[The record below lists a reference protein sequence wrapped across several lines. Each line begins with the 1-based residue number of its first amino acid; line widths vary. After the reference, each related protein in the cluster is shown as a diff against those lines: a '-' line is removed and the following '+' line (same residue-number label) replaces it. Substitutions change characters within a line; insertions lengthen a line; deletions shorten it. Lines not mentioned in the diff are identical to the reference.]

1 MRFTVT
7 APAQL
12 GDTLRGLRK
21 ARKLTQVAIGSASG
35 LNQKTVSNLE
45 TAPHRCSVD
54 SLFRFLAAVGATVI
68 LELPESRPGS
78 SRNQAW

>member
-1 MRFTVT
+1 MRFTVP

-21 ARKLTQVAIGSASG
+21 ARKRTQVEIGTASG

-45 TAPHRCSVD
+45 TAPHRCSVE
-54 SLFRFLAAVGATVI
+54 SLFRYLAAVGATVI
-68 LELPESRPGS
+68 LEQSESRS
-78 SRNQAW
+78 MASRSPDW

>member
-21 ARKLTQVAIGSASG
+21 ARKFTQVEIGAASG

-45 TAPHRCSVD
+45 TAPHRCSVE
-54 SLFRFLAAVGATVI
+54 SLFRYLAAVGATVI
-68 LELPESRPGS
+68 LEQSESRSRS
-78 SRNQAW
+78 SKSQAW

>member
-21 ARKLTQVAIGSASG
+21 VRKLTQVDIGSASG

-54 SLFRFLAAVGATVI
+54 SLFRYLAAVDATVL
-68 LELPESRPGS
+68 LEQPESHAASDR
-78 SRNQAW
+78 SRAW